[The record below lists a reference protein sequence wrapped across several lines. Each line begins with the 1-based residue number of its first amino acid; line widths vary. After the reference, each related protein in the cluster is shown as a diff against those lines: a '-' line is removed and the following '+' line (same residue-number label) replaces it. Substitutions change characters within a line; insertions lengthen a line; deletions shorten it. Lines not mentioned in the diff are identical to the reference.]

1 MATVE
6 GEHFGW
12 PGPLRPQGGEAVGGL
27 DGAFAGRDH
36 GPLAHDAERLVPTRQ
51 GRDALIDA
59 VERDQGAGSHLEPPV
74 ALVRGAERGG
84 GVPIERL
91 EIVQQVLVVA
101 LHRHDV
107 VRSLLDDEAGGLGAA
122 M

>member
-74 ALVRGAERGG
+74 ALVRRC
-84 GVPIERL
+84 
-91 EIVQQVLVVA
+91 
-101 LHRHDV
+101 
-107 VRSLLDDEAGGLGAA
+107 
-122 M
+122 